1 MRRRQ
6 DHQATLDVLVAISN
20 VERMLGDEGDAKIR
34 ELAIRAALDSYE
46 RQGRDEDYVAGMM
59 GLALLKDETGDA
71 DGATGCYRDAAGRA
85 AALKNPALRSQVLR
99 NFGLMLSSRGKKTGA
114 ADQLADAE
122 ARLTEAVT
130 EAARSDHVEM
140 LGRAE
145 IALGLF
151 FQHGG
156 RLGEAKPFIERGL
169 EHLNPAHP
177 DAVCGRSHLQAILS
191 GGSCGCGDT
200 PAAIADAFRDFVL
213 GRLSPDLLKDLKVT
227 LKDSMDFDVKVELN
241 REPTEQEL
249 EQLNRVINHS
259 LEEFRRRLRSE
270 H

>member
-1 MRRRQ
+1 
-6 DHQATLDVLVAISN
+6 VLVAISN

-46 RQGRDEDYVAGMM
+46 RQGRDEDYVMGIM
-59 GLALLKDETGDA
+59 GLALLKDETGDVA
-71 DGATGCYRDAAGRA
+71 GATGCYRDAVIRA
-85 AALKNPALRSQVLR
+85 AAMKNPALRSQVLR
-99 NFGLMLSSRGKKTGA
+99 NFGLMLSSRAKKTGA
-114 ADQLADAE
+114 PDQLAEAE
-122 ARLTEAVT
+122 ARLTEAVM

-169 EHLNPAHP
+169 EHLDAAHP

-213 GRLSPDLLKDLKVT
+213 GRLPPGLLKDLKVT
-227 LKDSMDFDVKVELN
+227 LKDTMDFDVKVELN
-241 REPTEQEL
+241 REPTEPEI
-249 EQLNRVINHS
+249 EQLDRVINHS
-259 LEEFRRRLRSE
+259 LEEFRRRLRRE
-270 H
+270 Y